1 MGDRHTLS
9 HALTAARES
18 RPARPSIGVG
28 PVTPDRSR
36 LGETR
41 DRLVPT
47 VIEENRFV
55 KFGLSIGLVIVAIAV
70 TGVFTIRQTAGVV
83 DPAAHAVVTRNIVLI
98 IAVAVVG
105 LGAVGVGLARPTVR
119 ELDELGRRAEALEN
133 GDLDVDLEP
142 KTEDEIGRL
151 YESFDAMRTALKSR
165 IEEVETE
172 RERAHE
178 AKRETEA
185 FADAL
190 QTRAEAFAETMGE
203 AADGDLTVRLSVEP
217 DDPEALREIADAFN
231 EAVSELDAT
240 VADVRRFADEVADAG
255 DAMTTSVD
263 EVATAA
269 RETSGSIDEISA
281 GAEKQNDRLVEIAGE
296 METMSSTTEEVAVS
310 AEQVASTSER
320 ATELSDDGRSAT
332 RRAVEELHAV
342 EERSQSATEAVT
354 QLEDG
359 TERIGVIVDTI
370 TEIADQT
377 NLLALNASIE
387 AARAGAAGSGFGV
400 VADEVK
406 SLAEETSDAAAEV
419 ESLIADLEGLT
430 DESVTE
436 MAAIRDRID
445 DGVDTVEA
453 AESALADIDEQI
465 TEADEGVKEISDAMD
480 EQARAVNDVTESV
493 DDVAEIS
500 NRTST
505 NASSVA
511 AAAEE
516 QAVSSDRVSER
527 VNELAE
533 RTTRLRESLAT
544 FRTRDRAEGPSAE
557 AAASASADDD

>member
-1 MGDRHTLS
+1 MTSD
-9 HALTAARES
+9 
-18 RPARPSIGVG
+18 PN
-28 PVTPDRSR
+28 R
-36 LGETR
+36 LEAVR
-41 DRLVPT
+41 DRLVPA
-47 VIEENRFV
+47 VIEENRLV
-55 KFGLSIGLVIVAIAV
+55 KFGLSITFVIAAIAV
-70 TGVFTIRQTAGVV
+70 TGLFTIRQTAGVV
-83 DPAAHAVVTRNIVLI
+83 DPAAQAAVTRNILLI

-105 LGAVGVGLARPTVR
+105 LGAVGVGLARPTIR

-142 KTEDEIGRL
+142 KTDDEIGRL
-151 YESFDAMRTALKSR
+151 YESFDAMRTALRSR
-165 IEEVETE
+165 IEEVEAE

-178 AKRETEA
+178 AKQETEA

-190 QTRAEAFAETMGE
+190 ETRAEAFAGTMGD

-217 DDPEALREIADAFN
+217 DDPEALHEIAGAFN
-231 EAVSELDAT
+231 EAISELDAT

-255 DAMTTSVD
+255 DAMRMSVE

-269 RETSGSIDEISA
+269 QETSGSIDEISA
-281 GAEKQNDRLVEIAGE
+281 GAERQNDRLVEIAGE

-310 AEQVASTSER
+310 ADQVATTSER

-359 TERIGVIVDTI
+359 MERIGVIVDTI
-370 TEIADQT
+370 TEIAEQT

-419 ESLIADLEGLT
+419 ESLIAELEELT

-480 EQARAVNDVTESV
+480 EQARAVNDVTESI

-500 NRTST
+500 QQTST

-516 QAVSSDRVSER
+516 QAVSSDRVSKKVEG
-527 VNELAE
+527 LAE

-544 FRTRDRAEGPSAE
+544 FRTRDRAGTSAAGVE
-557 AAASASADDD
+557 AGGSAPADDD